1 MYEGDKLLRL
11 YSATGSLSFSRSSR
25 SSFSMASSI
34 DGSVAFLLLNFL
46 DTAILIMTFA
56 RNNAIPTANNG
67 DTEPVIMF
75 TLVSAA
81 AFKKA

>member
-34 DGSVAFLLLNFL
+34 DGSVAFLFLNFL
-46 DTAILIMTFA
+46 DTAILIMTLRGTTLFLPQITG
-56 RNNAIPTANNG
+56 IPS
-67 DTEPVIMF
+67 
-75 TLVSAA
+75 L
-81 AFKKA
+81 

>member
-1 MYEGDKLLRL
+1 
-11 YSATGSLSFSRSSR
+11 
-25 SSFSMASSI
+25 
-34 DGSVAFLLLNFL
+34 
-46 DTAILIMTFA
+46 MTFA

-81 AFKKA
+81 AFKNA

>member
-1 MYEGDKLLRL
+1 MYEGDKFLRL
-11 YSATGSLSFSRSSR
+11 YSATGSLSFHGAHEAL
-25 SSFSMASSI
+25 FY
-34 DGSVAFLLLNFL
+34 GFLHRRICGFFVFEFL